1 MLRPVGRRPAPPVG
15 CGGSGAVPRVDM
27 PGDAENAMAE
37 LVAALIHSRR
47 TVLPRW
53 LGPPGPD
60 AAQLRLILDAA
71 AAAPDHRQLLPW
83 RFVLVSAAA
92 RARLGAAFAQALRE
106 RDPAAPA
113 DALVRAEEKAHHAP
127 VLLLAVARLSDEAPS
142 DATGSAAGT
151 VVAPLERLVSAGC
164 ALQNMLLMAHA
175 LGFGAA
181 LTAGQAMASEPLRR
195 LFALAPAEQALCFL
209 SIGTPLR
216 RPHPVQRPH
225 APAYVRVL
233 GDASGVFDSYDFG
246 SAN

>member
-1 MLRPVGRRPAPPVG
+1 MDAPVDSPHA
-15 CGGSGAVPRVDM
+15 AT
-27 PGDAENAMAE
+27 AE

-60 AAQLRLILDAA
+60 AAQLRLILEAA

-83 RFVLVSAAA
+83 RFVLVPAAA
-92 RARLGAAFAQALRE
+92 RARLGEAFAQALRE

-127 VLLLAVARLSDEAPS
+127 VLLLAVARLTDEPP
-142 DATGSAAGT
+142 DASESHGGT
-151 VVAPLERLVSAGC
+151 VVAPVERLVSAGC

-175 LGFGAA
+175 LGFGAS
-181 LTAGQAMASEPLRR
+181 LTAGQALASAPLRQ

-209 SIGTPLR
+209 SIGTPVR
-216 RPHPVQRPH
+216 RPKPVQRPH
-225 APAYVRVL
+225 PRAYVQRL
-233 GDASGVFDSYDFG
+233 GDAPGVLEDYEFDSDI
-246 SAN
+246 